1 MSDLDNAQ
9 AGASVAPVENTPAS
23 AEQTQAPSESTTE
36 TVETQQQEQ
45 PRDEQGRFVQKRIN
59 ELTRARRE
67 AERERDFYRQQAE
80 QFSRQQP
87 QQHAHSEQDKAPSLA
102 DYKSVE
108 EWGAAVASH
117 AAKAAL
123 SQAEQRFAQHDQ
135 QRQQDSLRQT
145 FEQKEAAFAATNAD
159 YYERVSEMASVVQFQ
174 PEVLEVLATSDHGPA
189 VAHYLANHLDEA
201 DALSRMSPHVAAAQ
215 IARLEGRLSA
225 PKPAKPVSNAP
236 EPAPKVGGAA
246 AAPRG
251 LSDDL
256 STEEWMRRRM
266 AKS

>member
-9 AGASVAPVENTPAS
+9 AGASVAPVENA
-23 AEQTQAPSESTTE
+23 AEQQTQAPSESTTE
-36 TVETQQQEQ
+36 QVGEQQQEQQ

-67 AERERDFYRQQAE
+67 AERERDFYRQQFEAH
-80 QFSRQQP
+80 RQQP
-87 QQHAHSEQDKAPSLA
+87 QTTSQSQDKAPSLS

-108 EWGAAVASH
+108 EWSADFAAYTENRAI
-117 AAKAAL
+117 AKAR
-123 SQAEQRFAQHDQ
+123 QEFAANDQ
-135 QRQQDSLRQT
+135 QRQQDTLRQT
-145 FEQKEAAFAATNAD
+145 FEQKEAAYAATAPD

-174 PEVLEVLATSDHGPA
+174 PEVLEVLAASDHGAA

-201 DALSRMSPHVAAAQ
+201 DRLSRLPVHVAAVQIGRIEAQ
-215 IARLEGRLSA
+215 VSA

-236 EPAPKVGGAA
+236 EPAPKVGGAS

-251 LSDDL
+251 LSDDI
-256 STEEWMRRRM
+256 SIDEWMKRRS